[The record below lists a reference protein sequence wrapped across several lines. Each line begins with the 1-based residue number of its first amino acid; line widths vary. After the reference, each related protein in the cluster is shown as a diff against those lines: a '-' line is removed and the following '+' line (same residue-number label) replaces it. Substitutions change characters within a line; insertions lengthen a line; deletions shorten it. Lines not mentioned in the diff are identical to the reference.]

1 LRSEQDLD
9 MKTYQW
15 MQGRDAEALFV
26 VKHMALVKQT
36 ASFLRPRVP
45 AYLEMA
51 DMVQIGTLGLLEA
64 ARNYDEN
71 QGIEFESFAKIR
83 IRGAIVDEARKL
95 SKISRLALK
104 NIKRHKEAADHLT
117 NLLGKAPTSRE
128 IAAFLGMDLGDF
140 ENERTH
146 ANSFNHLELEPLLET
161 QDFDIEDASDQPLD
175 QLVDAETQQELA
187 SEISRLDER
196 KKLILSLY
204 YRDEMNLKEIGA
216 IIGVNES
223 RVSQILK
230 ATIGEL
236 RKKVRAREKG

>member
-1 LRSEQDLD
+1 MR
-9 MKTYQW
+9 TYQW
-15 MQGRDAEALFV
+15 VQGRSEEALFV
-26 VKHMALVKQT
+26 AKYMPLVKQT

-45 AYLEMA
+45 AYLEMS
-51 DMVQIGTLGLLEA
+51 DMIQIGTLGLIEA
-64 ARNYDEN
+64 ARNYDES
-71 QGIEFESFAKIR
+71 QGIVFESFAKIR
-83 IRGAIVDEARKL
+83 IRGAIVDAARKL

-128 IAAFLGMDLGDF
+128 IAAFLGMEISDY

-146 ANSFNHLELEPLLET
+146 ANSFNHLELESLLET
-161 QDFDIEDASDQPLD
+161 QDFDIEDSCAQPLD
-175 QLVDAETQQELA
+175 QLVDTETQQQLA
-187 SEISRLDER
+187 REIARLDER

-230 ATIGEL
+230 ATISEL
-236 RKKVRAREKG
+236 RNKVRVR